1 MLGLECIWKVKC
13 VSDMMM
19 IVSLVRSRGRGRGRE
34 SSAFAVDDD
43 VAASSG
49 KDCLLEWG
57 TTSTHFLI

>member
-19 IVSLVRSRGRGRGRE
+19 IVSLVRSRGRE